1 MTQTIRINA
10 NHILAI
16 APKAKNVDDLVRC
29 INQWAPAFV
38 ITTPLRMAH
47 FLSQAAHETA
57 GFTRLTEIASGQA
70 YEGNRILGNTQPGD
84 GVRFRGRGLLQ
95 LTGRSNYEAYAR
107 SPFCNGD
114 LMSHPEWLATFP
126 GAVKSA
132 MWFWW
137 SRSLNAMADADLLTA
152 ITRRINGGTNGLAQ
166 RRAYLARAK
175 KALKVK

>member
-1 MTQTIRINA
+1 MTITPNQ
-10 NHILAI
+10 ILKI

-29 INQWAPAFV
+29 INQWAPVFAV
-38 ITTPLRMAH
+38 TTPLRMAH
-47 FLSQAAHETA
+47 FLAQAAHETA

-84 GVRFRGRGLLQ
+84 GPRFRGRGLLQ
-95 LTGRSNYEAYAR
+95 LTGRANYQSYAR

-114 LMSHPEWLATFP
+114 LMQNPEWLASFP

-132 MWFWW
+132 LWFWW

-166 RRAYLARAK
+166 RRAYLIRT
-175 KALKVK
+175 KAALSIK